1 MSLICVCFGQNLAK
15 VARPVARH
23 LAYIYQ
29 LTSLL
34 IPIRLV
40 MNDDKN
46 PQQKKKNTRKQ
57 LLYTK

>member
-1 MSLICVCFGQNLAK
+1 MSLICVCFGQNSAK

-34 IPIRLV
+34 IPIRCLV

-46 PQQKKKNTRKQ
+46 PQQKKNTRKQ

>member
-1 MSLICVCFGQNLAK
+1 MSLICVCFGQNSAK

-46 PQQKKKNTRKQ
+46 PQQKKNTRKQ